1 MKYFI
6 TTIAS
11 LILMTNFAW
20 SEPSVRLLSERHR
33 TEWNWI
39 EYRISVINTTSAPIQ
54 NPEVRYFAENT
65 WIQYCD
71 NPQHAAQCASI
82 GNPAEA
88 TDSLLKVDVDYASR
102 LTPVHK
108 TVSSAGK
115 VTTVKL
121 NFTGALNPGKTLK
134 VNFRIH
140 KNDWST
146 WSAANDWSYQKSSGV
161 SEPNYFFAVYDSD
174 GNILWGD
181 DPLTGKTNSDV
192 EVWHDR
198 GGNSVVV
205 KYDGNASE
213 VQKAGRF
220 WMLKDVPMNGKETDL
235 LGQAGVTRL
244 SASAWGE
251 KTLILMKSN
260 SNVKKKK
267 LDSLV
272 YGFYNSFSVDD
283 TTKLKSDIQ
292 ADDWIEKVRVC
303 APFGSCHDEVVS
315 LSSIKMATRCWD
327 DVSVGD
333 CKTVVETCGGSEAV
347 IDNHVV
353 ISKNKK
359 QTIACIENNR
369 NVKNLYVI
377 RRGFPDNDVG
387 RKSVNIENLQLSNW
401 NFNFTGFND
410 NVSDSWLHGCAYT
423 GENIVVGIYDTG
435 IYYDHDGMNE
445 WIGGVKKTAR
455 RAYENAGELENGKS
469 SYPPYFHATH
479 VAGIVGGNG
488 NGVKS
493 SNHMYRGVAP
503 KVKFYS
509 KDLYSDDQRGHVVN
523 HSHTGD
529 YEENREN
536 AIFENWK
543 NNLNDPRPK
552 TYVVSS
558 GNAGKEKGFH
568 SITYDTKN
576 GIVVG
581 NYAAKTKIPNIH
593 SSMGPTWDGR
603 IKPDVMAPGSG
614 LQSSFDVSNPFSAY
628 LDYIRIERSGFEWN
642 FGDVSAL
649 QKGGTLACIDPNSV
663 LGFNSCPYIEERYY
677 YDATYVYDPDASND
691 YALLLVQNDPLAVG
705 TYITLDYRAFQNTLS
720 EVKNGDVIKIRM
732 KLPASVR
739 QKFSVLKGEIY
750 LGGVPEAGF
759 YVNNV
764 PHESVKNVSFLW
776 NLGNKDEEYYETSI
790 KWTESDVISKYL
802 RIAFIFDYGVFSS
815 VPCNQNLGGTCYED
829 AEGTSMAAPYVTGI
843 AALMNQ
849 AYMEKIGDNT
859 HTKSLRNSTSK
870 AILIHTADDMID
882 DVGFARSEQSDV
894 LAATGGKTSVRVSY
908 GKGPDFVT
916 GWGGVN
922 AAKALEMFN
931 FYNSYTEKFDRFR
944 EFDVKVGDAKDKRF
958 SVNVE
963 NVRERLRLTLA
974 WDDPYGVDPKKR
986 LVNDLDMY
994 LISPTGKLYFP
1005 WRLEPLSTEC
1015 VNSAAQSGGKCL
1027 DNKEKITVAEVRRH
1041 AVRECD
1047 KGNILDESCFDDRNN
1062 VEVVDV
1068 DYPEKGRWLVVVRT
1082 AKVREG
1088 VDSEIGKV
1096 QTVSIASD
1104 LMIEDYDIGCEIS
1117 HPYVPQSSVVCIYD
1131 FGYNLTNFVTFSNQ
1145 TLVGPGDYIQLLDD
1159 KNYIIGTYTGS
1170 QLAGARLKIDSSKLT
1185 VKLES
1190 SNNKSDNR
1198 YYGFSIDKIEK
1209 IPYSM
1214 LFGISH

>member
-6 TTIAS
+6 TTIVS
-11 LILMTNFAW
+11 LVLMTNVAW

-39 EYRISVINTTSAPIQ
+39 EYRISVTNTTSTPIQ

-82 GNPAEA
+82 GNPSET

-102 LTPVHK
+102 LNPVHK

-115 VTTVKL
+115 VTAVKL
-121 NFTGALNPGKTLK
+121 RFTGALNPGKTLK

-146 WSAANDWSYQKSSGV
+146 WSAANDWSYQKNSGI

-198 GGNSVVV
+198 GGNSVVA
-205 KYDGNASE
+205 KYDGDTSE

-244 SASAWGE
+244 SATAWNG
-251 KTLILMKSN
+251 KSLILLKSN

-292 ADDWIEKVRVC
+292 AGDWIEKVRVC
-303 APFGSCHDEVVS
+303 APFGSCHDEIVS

-327 DVSVGD
+327 DVGVGD

-401 NFNFTGFND
+401 NFNFTGFNG

-445 WIGGVKKTAR
+445 WIDGVKTAR
-455 RAYENAGELENGKS
+455 RAYVNAGELENGKS

-493 SNHMYRGVAP
+493 PNHMYRGVAP

-523 HSHTGD
+523 HSHTGG

-558 GNAGKEKGFH
+558 GNAGKENGFH

-603 IKPDVMAPGSG
+603 IKPDLMAPGSG
-614 LQSSFDVSNPFSAY
+614 FQASFDASNPFVAY
-628 LDYIRIERSGFEWN
+628 LDYIRIDRPGIEWN

-649 QKGGTLACIDPNSV
+649 QKGGSLACVDPNSIPR
-663 LGFNSCPYIEERYY
+663 FKSCPYIVENY
-677 YDATYVYDPDASND
+677 YDDADYVYDPSASNR
-691 YALLLVQNDPLAVG
+691 YALLLVRSNPLEG
-705 TYITLDYRAFQNTLS
+705 GMYITLDYRAFQNTLS

-732 KLPASVR
+732 KLPTAIS
-739 QKFSVLKGEIY
+739 QHFPILKGEIY
-750 LGGVPEAGF
+750 LGGVPEAEF
-759 YVNNV
+759 YVNHV
-764 PHESVKNVSFLW
+764 PHESVKSVPFVL
-776 NLGNKDEEYYETSI
+776 NLSGQGDEYFETSI
-790 KWTESDVISKYL
+790 TWTESNVLSKYL
-802 RIAFIFDYGVFSS
+802 RIALNFDYGVFSS

-829 AEGTSMAAPYVTGI
+829 AEGTSMAAPYVAGI

-849 AYMEKIGDNT
+849 AYMEKKNDAT
-859 HTKSLRNSTSK
+859 YTKSLRNSTSK

-882 DVGFARSEQSDV
+882 DAGFARSVQSDI
-894 LAATGGKTSVRVSY
+894 LTATGGKTSVRVTY

-922 AAKALEMFN
+922 AEKALRMFSL
-931 FYNSYTEKFDRFR
+931 YNREKDEFSRFR
-944 EFDVKVGDAKDKRF
+944 EFEMEVAEPKDKKWT
-958 SVNVE
+958 VNV
-963 NVRERLRLTLA
+963 NSHMERLRLTLA
-974 WDDPYGVDPKKR
+974 WDDPYGSDRKKR

-994 LISPTGKLYFP
+994 LVSPSGKYHFP

-1015 VNSAAQSGGKCL
+1015 VNSTAQSGGTCS
-1027 DNKEKITVAEVRRH
+1027 DNKENITVEEATRA
-1041 AVRECD
+1041 AVRDC
-1047 KGNILDESCFDDRNN
+1047 GNGSVLYYSCFDHRNN

-1068 DYPEKGRWLVVVRT
+1068 DYPEMGKWIVVVKGRELHT
-1082 AKVREG
+1082 G
-1088 VDSEIGKV
+1088 NSENGMAQV
-1096 QTVSIASD
+1096 ASIASD
-1104 LMIEDYDIGCEIS
+1104 LPLEDNPGNIGCEIE
-1117 HPYVPQSSVVCIYD
+1117 HPYQPQSSLTCTYN
-1131 FGYNLTNFVTFSNQ
+1131 FGNSLTNFVTFSNR
-1145 TLVGPGDYIQLLDD
+1145 TFVGAGDYIQLLDD
-1159 KNYIIGTYTGS
+1159 KNNVIGTYTGG
-1170 QLAGARLKIDSSKLT
+1170 QLAGTRLKVDSRKLT
-1185 VKLES
+1185 VRLES
-1190 SNNKSDNR
+1190 DNDESSVG
-1198 YYGFSIDKIEK
+1198 YGFSIDKIEM